1 LSYVES
7 TTRCRMCAIRHKAVC
22 AALSTEEIQ
31 ALNRISRRR
40 VVPAGQTILGEG
52 EAHTIF
58 ANLISGVVKLT
69 KTLDDGRQHIIGL
82 LFPPDFLGRAFRK
95 DNPYFAEAATDVEL
109 CAFPAAGF
117 ERLLPEYPGLEHR
130 LFQFTLTELDACQEW
145 MLLLA
150 RKRAEERVASFL
162 LMIAKRVPNI
172 GCEGADESEEV
183 RFQLPLSRAEI
194 SDCLGLTIETVS
206 RQMTRLK
213 AKGVI
218 ELINY
223 REIAV
228 PDVRALE
235 RAAYEATPQ
244 RAQRGPGIFSD
255 PPPSPR
261 EPQRQ
266 LQ

>member
-1 LSYVES
+1 MSRPSAAGAVCEELSLSYVENP
-7 TTRCRMCAIRHKAVC
+7 TRCGTCAIRHKAIC
-22 AALSTEEIQ
+22 AALCAGEIN

-40 VVPAGQTILGEG
+40 LVPAGQTILGEG

-58 ANLISGVVKLT
+58 ANIVSGVVKLT

-82 LFPPDFLGRAFRK
+82 LFASDFLGRAFRR

-109 CAFPAAGF
+109 CVFPAGGF
-117 ERLLPEYPGLEHR
+117 EKLLPEHPGLEHR
-130 LFQFTLTELDACQEW
+130 LFQYTLTELDACQEW

-162 LMIAKRVPNI
+162 LMIAKRVPGMDCPHMGNTAGI
-172 GCEGADESEEV
+172 

-213 AKGVI
+213 TKGVI

-223 REIAV
+223 REIV
-228 PDVRALE
+228 IPDVRALQG
-235 RAAYEATPQ
+235 AAYDAS
-244 RAQRGPGIFSD
+244 AA
-255 PPPSPR
+255 
-261 EPQRQ
+261 
-266 LQ
+266 

>member
-1 LSYVES
+1 MSYVENAP
-7 TTRCRMCAIRHKAVC
+7 RCCACTIRNKAIC
-22 AALSTEEIQ
+22 DALSADEIN
-31 ALNRISRRR
+31 ALNRLSRRR
-40 VVPAGQTILGEG
+40 LVAAGQTILGEG

-58 ANLISGVVKLT
+58 ANIVSGVVKLT

-82 LFPPDFLGRAFRK
+82 LFASDFLGRAFRE

-117 ERLLPEYPGLEHR
+117 EKLLPDHHGLEHR

-150 RKRAEERVASFL
+150 RKKAEERVASFL
-162 LMIAKRVPNI
+162 LMIAKRVPNMECPHTKSVSGI
-172 GCEGADESEEV
+172 

-213 AKGVI
+213 TKGVI
-218 ELINY
+218 ELVNY
-223 REIAV
+223 REIV
-228 PDVRALE
+228 IPDVRALRE
-235 RAAYEATPQ
+235 AAYDAS
-244 RAQRGPGIFSD
+244 AA
-255 PPPSPR
+255 
-261 EPQRQ
+261 
-266 LQ
+266 